1 MAREE
6 EKQLEILKQKL
17 ALVKQEYAAFQFVQ
31 DVERELEI

>member
-17 ALVKQEYAAFQFVQ
+17 ALVKQEYAAFKFVQ
-31 DVERELEI
+31 NIEMELET